1 MIVHIEFANGSNP
14 VVKYCKNDKEATAF
28 VDLWSIEYILK
39 PLEITKDFD
48 MYFLAKEKEWR
59 N

>member
-14 VVKYCKNDKEATAF
+14 FVAFCRNEKEATAV

-39 PLEITKDFD
+39 PIECTKDFD
-48 MYFLAKEKEWR
+48 MYFLAEEKNGR
-59 N
+59 

>member
-14 VVKYCKNDKEATAF
+14 VVKYCKSEKEATAF
-28 VDLWSIEYILK
+28 VDLWSIEYILEPIK
-39 PLEITKDFD
+39 CSPEFE